1 MQTRLAKLCSR
12 INTCWDLVINVFQ
25 VILSVLLFLSKLS
38 VVVCI
43 GFFVAWSPY
52 AVVSM
57 WAAFGRIE
65 IIPPLAFAVPAM
77 FAKSSTV
84 YNPIIY
90 LMLRPNCRRMMCRDL
105 ATLFELCLKGCLC
118 LKRHAKCCSK
128 PKIKVRL
135 RTVHRQSNQLPSSIS
150 AAHSPVVTIKDHRCQ
165 TCEDSFEHFRLY
177 PQICGIANPA
187 ANGDSS
193 KDQRSQAHAQVSE
206 SKMAVIN
213 TSKTNTFSFHLEMA
227 QRNTKQAWSW

>member
-1 MQTRLAKLCSR
+1 M
-12 INTCWDLVINVFQ
+12 
-25 VILSVLLFLSKLS
+25 LLFPSKLS

-65 IIPPLAFAVPAM
+65 NIPPLAFAVPAM

-105 ATLFELCLKGCLC
+105 GTLFELCLKGCRC

-128 PKIKVRL
+128 PKIKVKL
-135 RTVHRQSNQLPSSIS
+135 CTAHRQSNLPSSIS
-150 AAHSPVVTIKDHRCQ
+150 AAHSPVVTIKDYSCQ
-165 TCEDSFEHFRLY
+165 RCEDSFEHFRLY
-177 PQICGIANPA
+177 PRICGIANPA
-187 ANGDSS
+187 ASGDSS
-193 KDQRSQAHAQVSE
+193 KDQLPQAHAQVSE
-206 SKMAVIN
+206 SKMTIIS
-213 TSKTNTFSFHLEMA
+213 TSKTNTLNFHLEMA
-227 QRNTKQAWSW
+227 QRNTKQAWS